1 VTPPLGSIP
10 APIAGCPTS
19 RSFFAR
25 CGIPQAFPSSL
36 LRSPQLRTGAPCSHQ
51 RCPDFLLRSTSH
63 DRVCGFLSKKAAW
76 SCSTP
81 PRSTGNPG
89 YVGRKRWAKP
99 TKAFRTEL
107 YASFLSAGTERNG
120 GLRFSSPGTHTPSKA
135 RRFLNRSWPRL
146 LKSGPDTKQS
156 FSRAPELVPETKLS
170 SRSGLKALNLSSG
183 PKVRCWHKTLPG

>member
-1 VTPPLGSIP
+1 VSTGETTRRSPLPRLLGSIP

-25 CGIPQAFPSSL
+25 CGIPRAFPSSL

-63 DRVCGFLSKKAAW
+63 HRVCGFLSKKAAW

-107 YASFLSAGTERNG
+107 YASFLSAGTKRNG
-120 GLRFSSPGTHTPSKA
+120 GFSSPGTHTPSLAPACPA
-135 RRFLNRSWPRL
+135 R
-146 LKSGPDTKQS
+146 
-156 FSRAPELVPETKLS
+156 SRNFFRALLS
-170 SRSGLKALNLSSG
+170 SRGADWWNS
-183 PKVRCWHKTLPG
+183 LPRRHWQTRI